1 MDLSATSVSWASVH
15 RQGWQVQA
23 PDLLVARMD
32 LALTH
37 LTAAALERF
46 IVQRQSA
53 DPLMRCVVS

>member
-1 MDLSATSVSWASVH
+1 
-15 RQGWQVQA
+15 
-23 PDLLVARMD
+23 VARMD